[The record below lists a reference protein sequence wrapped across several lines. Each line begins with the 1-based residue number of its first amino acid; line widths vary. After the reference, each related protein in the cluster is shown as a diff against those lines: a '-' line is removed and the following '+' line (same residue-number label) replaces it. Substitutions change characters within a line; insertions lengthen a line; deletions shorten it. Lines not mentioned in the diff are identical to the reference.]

1 MSRRLTEEVSSSL
14 VVVAPSIGSSLR
26 SPDDLILVHY
36 ILVDVPEGI
45 VGVLIMIIN
54 DQLLAFKVHHRPSQP
69 LLLVL
74 IPYVPNVHAYVRRV
88 NSRVKVAGIRA
99 RILRAYI

>member
-1 MSRRLTEEVSSSL
+1 MIVLGCLLTRRLCEEVSSSL
-14 VVVAPSIGSSLR
+14 VVAPCEGSPLR
-26 SPDDLILVHY
+26 CPDDLILIHN

-74 IPYVPNVHAYVRRV
+74 IPNVPNIHAYVRRV
-88 NSRVKVAGIRA
+88 NSRV
-99 RILRAYI
+99 